1 MTTFTIHGETIVDI
15 PSFYDEINRVFM
27 QGVDWQL
34 GNSLDA
40 FNDLLYGGVG
50 AIGHKEPV
58 QLTWLNMEQSREAL
72 GYETTRNYY
81 LAKLA
86 PDSPFN
92 KTHFAAQLAA
102 LEAGTGKTYFDI
114 ILEIIAEH
122 PNITIQ
128 ALP

>member
-1 MTTFTIHGETIVDI
+1 MTEFIIHGAAIVDI
-15 PSFYDEINRVFM
+15 PTFYDEINRVFM
-27 QGVDWQL
+27 QGADWQL

-40 FNDLLYGGVG
+40 FNDLLYGGIG
-50 AIGHKEPV
+50 AIPPKEPV
-58 QLTWLNMEQSREAL
+58 LLTWLNMDQSRAAL

-86 PDSPFN
+86 PDSPYN
-92 KTHFAAQLAA
+92 KAHFTAQLAA

-114 ILEIIAEH
+114 ILEVIAAH

>member
-1 MTTFTIHGETIVDI
+1 MTQFTIHGSAIVDI

-27 QGVDWQL
+27 QDVDWQL
-34 GNSLDA
+34 ANSLDA
-40 FNDLLYGGVG
+40 FSDLLYGGVG
-50 AIGHKEPV
+50 AIGPKEPV
-58 QLTWLNMEQSREAL
+58 QLTWLNIDQSRAAL